1 MRYGIWRKFYT
12 NLIHTSSLKIG
23 KLGPHCN
30 DMYVEKGKGV
40 KRYRT
45 SVDLPTFDCGRVGMI
60 FAEFLIFIILFTLF
74 FVLLNKEMKII

>member
-1 MRYGIWRKFYT
+1 
-12 NLIHTSSLKIG
+12 
-23 KLGPHCN
+23 
-30 DMYVEKGKGV
+30 MYVGKGKGV

-45 SVDLPTFDCGRVGMI
+45 SVGLSSFWLWSCRYG